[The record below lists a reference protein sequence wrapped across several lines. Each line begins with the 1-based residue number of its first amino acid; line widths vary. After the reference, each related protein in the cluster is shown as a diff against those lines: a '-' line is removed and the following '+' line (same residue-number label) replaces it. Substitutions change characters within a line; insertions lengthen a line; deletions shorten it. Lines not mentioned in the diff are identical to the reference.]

1 MESINLAK
9 LQSLPSKYYLLDLE
23 FATHKNN
30 GGQLPLEIGVV
41 KYQNGRKV
49 GKQFHRFVYWADAE
63 ADDTL
68 RGVDYANVTYKTYR
82 KQGQWQKIVSDLL
95 NFMNFDLPVGG
106 WNVHGDL
113 QVLVDAIN
121 DYSQQHVDPA
131 AVCYFEVDELV
142 SWLGDLP
149 VKPSLRGM
157 GRLLGFDVSNMHHA
171 LSDVL
176 LTAQI
181 YDYLA
186 KLPELVNWQDQ
197 RAKQHARAERK
208 EKAKPTQAAKTKA
221 KNQTTKAKTQAKGQ
235 TTKTKSQV
243 AKAKAKQPAGPHDLD
258 QQPVSLKKLAKAD
271 GSVPVAVVSNPK
283 QAHITNDQSVIDQL
297 ANHYQHSFKRVAAK
311 DAKLGLLLDTNAS
324 VPKSASKQSPQFR
337 YLAQHQVPILPV
349 ATLAK
354 ELNIKTE
361 KGND

>member
-1 MESINLAK
+1 M
-9 LQSLPSKYYLLDLE
+9 
-23 FATHKNN
+23 
-30 GGQLPLEIGVV
+30 
-41 KYQNGRKV
+41 
-49 GKQFHRFVYWADAE
+49 
-63 ADDTL
+63 
-68 RGVDYANVTYKTYR
+68 
-82 KQGQWQKIVSDLL
+82 
-95 NFMNFDLPVGG
+95 
-106 WNVHGDL
+106 
-113 QVLVDAIN
+113 
-121 DYSQQHVDPA
+121 
-131 AVCYFEVDELV
+131 

-186 KLPELVNWQDQ
+186 KLPELVSWQGQ
-197 RAKQHARAERK
+197 RAKQNERASRKKAAGQEKAAKAKPK
-208 EKAKPTQAAKTKA
+208 EKAKAAAKP
-221 KNQTTKAKTQAKGQ
+221 AKTQSTKG
-235 TTKTKSQV
+235 K
-243 AKAKAKQPAGPHDLD
+243 KAKQPAGPHDLD
-258 QQPVSLKKLAKAD
+258 QQPVSLKKLAKDD
-271 GSVPVAVVSNPK
+271 GSVPVAVVYNPK

-297 ANHYQHSFKRVAAK
+297 ANHYQHSFKRVDAK
-311 DAKLGLLLDTNAS
+311 EAKLGLLLDTNVS

-349 ATLAK
+349 ASLAK